1 MLVHTRSN
9 DSIFVGSLVCSLMI
23 MSRSRFLT
31 NAPSAYD
38 YGFSFVVA
46 GERRTKINGTWFK
59 VRTIEVDSKFASVQ
73 VERYRKGCYLVVSV

>member
-1 MLVHTRSN
+1 MSLN
-9 DSIFVGSLVCSLMI
+9 GSLTI
-23 MSRSRFLT
+23 MSLSRFLT

-46 GERRTKINGTWFK
+46 GERRTKINGTWFML
-59 VRTIEVDSKFASVQ
+59 RTIEVDSKFASVQ